1 MLNQIHFFIDRACR
15 PTLDEPNI
23 ALNLEICDLVNSK
36 QASLPREACISV
48 VKLVNSRDPQVS
60 ELALTLLDY
69 LVKNCGYPVHLQI
82 SRKEFLN
89 ELVKRFPERPPP
101 AYSRV
106 QRLILGTLA
115 EWVQTICKTAR
126 YKDDLTYIKDMYRLL
141 RSKGYDFP
149 AVKREDAAVLN
160 PSDNLKSIEELQQ
173 EERLFQ
179 SAKLQELIRRGRPQ
193 DLKEANDLMK
203 IMSGFKEDEAL
214 EETKQ
219 KVYEDLEKLSRKI
232 DILNE
237 MLNNATNSGTL
248 NPNDDTL
255 QELISTI
262 KVSQPRVQKIIQE
275 EEGSDKVSSLLVLN
289 DKINSTLVKVAQL
302 KGEDIGKL
310 QQSLASSSN
319 KPSESMN
326 LIDFGDDDDIS
337 GTPTE
342 PSTALQP
349 TTNDAMN
356 DLLGDLGGLSF
367 DNSKSSNNGNSQF
380 GIGAINLLG
389 SPEPQSNKQLPTHD
403 ILSGFSSPSP
413 SQQQS
418 LPFSPVSAS
427 TQTQSSNTTPQLD
440 PFGFNFTSPTPTT
453 ISSTNNI
460 SSSSLPLFSD
470 SNISVEYTI
479 TSKQPE
485 FDALFQFSNK
495 SSNPLV
501 NIQLSLAVTKSF
513 ELLLQPP
520 SSINLSPNAKN
531 GIKQNATIK
540 SKSGEPFNAVKLK
553 YKLSY
558 SNYGTP
564 VEASGVVTIVL

>member
-1 MLNQIHFFIDRACR
+1 M
-15 PTLDEPNI
+15 
-23 ALNLEICDLVNSK
+23 
-36 QASLPREACISV
+36 
-48 VKLVNSRDPQVS
+48 
-60 ELALTLLDY
+60 
-69 LVKNCGYPVHLQI
+69 KNCGYPVHLQI

-149 AVKREDAAVLN
+149 AVKKEDAAVLN

-219 KVYEDLEKLSRKI
+219 KVYDDLEKLSRKTEL
-232 DILNE
+232 LND

-248 NPNDDTL
+248 NSNDDTL

-275 EEGSDKVSSLLVLN
+275 EEGSDKVSDLLVLN
-289 DKINSTLVKVAQL
+289 DKINSTLLRVAHL
-302 KGEDIGKL
+302 KGEDTSKF
-310 QQSLASSSN
+310 QQSSTSASS
-319 KPSESMN
+319 KQPQSMN
-326 LIDFGDDDDIS
+326 LIDFGDDDDIP
-337 GTPTE
+337 GTPTGDSAS
-342 PSTALQP
+342 PQP
-349 TTNDAMN
+349 NTNDALN

-367 DNSKSSNNGNSQF
+367 DNSKSSNNCNSQF
-380 GIGAINLLG
+380 GVGAINLFG
-389 SPEPQSNKQLPTHD
+389 TPEPQSNKPLSTHD
-403 ILSGFSSPSP
+403 ILSGFNTPSP
-413 SQQQS
+413 QQQQTQQFP
-418 LPFSPVSAS
+418 LVSAS
-427 TQTQSSNTTPQLD
+427 HQAQPSTTSQLD
-440 PFGFNFTSPTPTT
+440 PFGFDFTAPTPAATTLTNNATSPQL
-453 ISSTNNI
+453 S
-460 SSSSLPLFSD
+460 LFSD
-470 SNISVEYTI
+470 NNIAVEYTI
-479 TSKQPE
+479 NTKQPV
-485 FDALFQFSNK
+485 FDASFHLSNK
-495 SSNPLV
+495 SSNPLS

-513 ELLLQPP
+513 DLLLKSP

-531 GIKQNATIK
+531 GIKQEVTIR
-540 SKSGEPFNAVKLK
+540 SKSGESFNTLKLK

-558 SNYGTP
+558 STYGSP
-564 VEASGVVTIVL
+564 VESSGVVTITL